1 MKPSNALKRHK
12 SPVSFKEEV
21 VKGEPED
28 SDGDP
33 FRLDILE
40 ELGIKLRQDVD
51 NNPTDSTEE
60 IIAENAS
67 ALTITAKRGRKG
79 KGKARKLE

>member
-12 SPVSFKEEV
+12 SPVSFKEEA

-28 SDGDP
+28 SNRDP
-33 FRLDILE
+33 FRLDILK
-40 ELGIKLRQDVD
+40 ELGIKLGQDVD
-51 NNPTDSTEE
+51 NSLTDFIED

-67 ALTITAKRGRKG
+67 ALTIIARRGKKG
-79 KGKARKLE
+79 KRKARK